1 MRIIAGV
8 LIILCV
14 IQITG
19 CAGIGGFAPS
29 GIIDYSCEPNCKAKD
44 YYIPGKGVWAK
55 KKTMKKANYGALGGS
70 AIGAAIASTNG
81 NDPVIVA
88 AASVVGL
95 VIGHEV
101 GTTFDKI
108 DEIHATMVLRESLYQ
123 NNDGQNTTW
132 YHPDKDIVVNAMP
145 TDTNGKC
152 REFITSVQVDSQLR
166 KMRGTA
172 CLINDEWKLKEI
184 Y

>member
-1 MRIIAGV
+1 MRII
-8 LIILCV
+8 LIMILMLL
-14 IQITG
+14 TG
-19 CAGIGGFAPS
+19 CVGVGGLAPS
-29 GIIDYSCEPNCKAKD
+29 GVMDYSCEPNCKAKD

-55 KKTMKKANYGALGGS
+55 KKTMKKAQYGALSGS
-70 AIGAAIASTNG
+70 AIGAVIASKNG
-81 NDPVIVA
+81 GDPLVVA

-95 VIGHEV
+95 VVGHEI

-108 DEIHATMVLRESLYQ
+108 DQIHATMVLRESLYQ
-123 NNDGQNTTW
+123 NNDGQNTSW
-132 YHPDKDIVVNAMP
+132 HHPDKDIVVNAMP

>member
-29 GIIDYSCEPNCKAKD
+29 GVRDYSCQPYCD
-44 YYIPGKGVWAK
+44 SGDFYIPGKGHWAPEK
-55 KKTMKKANYGALGGS
+55 QMLKADYGAIGGS
-70 AIGAAIASTNG
+70 AIAAALASSTD
-81 NDPVIVA
+81 DPLIVA
-88 AASVVGL
+88 SAAVVGL
-95 VIGHEV
+95 VVGHGV
-101 GTTFDKI
+101 GNTLDKI
-108 DEIHATMVLRESLYQ
+108 DQIHATMVLREYLYQ
-123 NNDGQNTTW
+123 NNDGQNTSW